1 MIDKT
6 DDHIF
11 HTAPWKGSGTYTE
24 EIVKNLYGGDLD
36 SMELQPIKLYLTS
49 LKELGAKWPVEIAKH
64 ISNNP

>member
-24 EIVKNLYGGDLD
+24 EIVKYLYGGDLD
-36 SMELQPIKLYLTS
+36 SMELQPIKLSLTS
-49 LKELGAKWPVEIAKH
+49 LK
-64 ISNNP
+64 